1 LHAKFL
7 KQFPALSFERKFKM
21 AAIAILNSIYA
32 SRGLHTLGHL
42 SAKQTRLKYLYHLPD
57 MGLSFFQDSGQDGDQ
72 QM

>member
-1 LHAKFL
+1 
-7 KQFPALSFERKFKM
+7 M